1 MATKSDILKIL
12 NRILDPDLKD
22 RSIVEMGFVREEDIE
37 VSPDEIRVF
46 YTVGGPL
53 CPYSAAIGI
62 IIHETLRERFKTR
75 VTVRMK
81 KGHYQQDVVNQILGN
96 ESQFQEW
103 FRKIESQNL
112 LSTCLRA

>member
-1 MATKSDILKIL
+1 MITKSDILKIL

-22 RSIVEMGFVREEDIE
+22 RSIVEMGFVQEEDIQ
-37 VSPDEIRVF
+37 VTPDEIRVF

-62 IIHETLRERFKTR
+62 IIHETLQERFKTH

-96 ESQFQEW
+96 EAQFQEW
-103 FRKIESQNL
+103 FRKIQAQNL
-112 LSTCLRA
+112 LSSCLRA

>member
-1 MATKSDILKIL
+1 MTTKLDILKIL

-37 VSPDEIRVF
+37 VSAEEIRIW

-62 IIHETLRERFKTR
+62 IIHETLQERFQTR
-75 VTVRMK
+75 VKVRMK
-81 KGHYQQDVVNQILGN
+81 KGHYQQDVVNQILDN
-96 ESQFQEW
+96 ESHFQEW
-103 FRKIESQNL
+103 
-112 LSTCLRA
+112 